1 MAGTYDLSGATTS
14 EWTYGVSSVSSVSS
28 VSDECRRVWNS
39 LREPGL
45 REPPAIRRLK
55 PRFQP
60 RFQPRLRRTDGQSDC
75 TTGVAAVAMSE
86 EELEAGIRRLKL
98 RSQRLADGL
107 QRLRGQMRAELKP
120 D

>member
-1 MAGTYDLSGATTS
+1 
-14 EWTYGVSSVSSVSS
+14 
-28 VSDECRRVWNS
+28 
-39 LREPGL
+39 
-45 REPPAIRRLK
+45 
-55 PRFQP
+55 
-60 RFQPRLRRTDGQSDC
+60 
-75 TTGVAAVAMSE
+75 MSE